1 MPTIPTT
8 AATLTFDAG
17 AVIVVGGSGG
27 IGEGIARR
35 FAGAGMHVIITY
47 YSNEAKAISVKS
59 EIEAAGGRCD
69 CRRVDVARDTEVE
82 DLFAAAK
89 QEHERIGHVI
99 YAAGPSVDF
108 AFIGAIPDE
117 QWRHVI
123 DSDLNGAFYLIQNAV
138 KAFRAQG
145 GGNLVAVI
153 TAAVERVPVKD
164 ALSAAPKAAI
174 EMLVRGVAKEAGR
187 FGIRANCVGPG
198 WINAGL
204 GKKGLEEK
212 LDEKTREATRRQIP
226 LQRFGAA
233 DDIAWA
239 ALFLCSRE
247 ANFITGQS
255 LAVDGGLQL

>member
-1 MPTIPTT
+1 MN
-8 AATLTFDAG
+8 ASLTFDSG
-17 AVIVVGGSGG
+17 AAIVIGGSGG

-35 FAGAGMHVIITY
+35 FAAAGIPVIVSY
-47 YSNEAKAISVKS
+47 YSNAAAAARIKS
-59 EIEAAGGRCD
+59 EIESAGGRCD
-69 CRRVDVARDTEVE
+69 CKRVDLTRSQEV
-82 DLFAAAK
+82 DSLFAAVRK
-89 QEHERIGHVI
+89 EHERIRHVI
-99 YAAGPSVDF
+99 YAAGPHVDF
-108 AFIGAIPDE
+108 AFIGTIADE

-138 KAFRAQG
+138 RAFREHG

-153 TAAVERVPVKD
+153 TAAVERVPLKD
-164 ALSAAPKAAI
+164 AMSAAPKAAI
-174 EMLVRGVAKEAGR
+174 EMLVHGVAKEAGR

-212 LDEKTREATRRQIP
+212 LDDEAREATRRQIP

-233 DDIAWA
+233 DDVAWA

-247 ANFITGQS
+247 ASFITGQS